1 MLQSPA
7 FSSFRELIDRWD
19 ENTIIEDKKKA
30 EKQSKVKSI
39 IDGKN
44 LIMFFKKGDSLF
56 GAPEESRIVYAQ
68 MRNPDDDWAGSTD
81 DANFSA
87 FDLIQALS
95 GNSAENVFS
104 MNDLPQID
112 VITRDEAEDSLMK
125 CPCQQAAQPAD
136 LEPTPVDK
144 FGIGMIKLKD
154 RE

>member
-1 MLQSPA
+1 MLQSPS
-7 FSSFRELIDRWD
+7 FSSFRSLMDIWD
-19 ENTIIEDKKKA
+19 ENTIIENKKKA

-68 MRNPDDDWAGSTD
+68 MKNPDDDWAGSTD

-87 FDLIQALS
+87 FDLIHALN
-95 GNSAENVFS
+95 GNSTENVFS

-112 VITRDEAEDSLMK
+112 IITRDEIEDSLMK
-125 CPCQQAAQPAD
+125 CPCQAASQPAA
-136 LEPTPVDK
+136 LEPTPIEK

>member
-1 MLQSPA
+1 MLQSPS
-7 FSSFRELIDRWD
+7 FSSFRSLMDIWD
-19 ENTIIEDKKKA
+19 ENTIIENKKKA

-68 MRNPDDDWAGSTD
+68 MRNPDDDWSMGD
-81 DANFSA
+81 DANFNA
-87 FDLIQALS
+87 FDLIQALN

-112 VITRDEAEDSLMK
+112 VITRDEVEDSLMK
-125 CPCQQAAQPAD
+125 CPCQQAAQPAA
-136 LEPTPVDK
+136 LEPTPTDK

>member
-7 FSSFRELIDRWD
+7 FSSFRKLMDIWD

-30 EKQSKVKSI
+30 EKQNKVKSI

-68 MRNPDDDWAGSTD
+68 MRNPDDDWNNE

-95 GNSAENVFS
+95 GNSTENIFS

-112 VITRDEAEDSLMK
+112 IITRDEIEDSLMK
-125 CPCQQAAQPAD
+125 HPCQQTAQPAA
-136 LEPTPVDK
+136 LEPTPMDK

>member
-1 MLQSPA
+1 MKQSPA
-7 FSSFRELIDRWD
+7 FSSFRSLMDIWD
-19 ENTIIEDKKKA
+19 ENTIIENKKKA
-30 EKQSKVKSI
+30 DKQSKVKSI

-44 LIMFFKKGDSLF
+44 LIMFFKKGNSLF

-68 MRNPDDDWAGSTD
+68 MRNPDDDWMAS

-87 FDLIQALS
+87 FDLIQALN
-95 GNSAENVFS
+95 GNSTENVFS

-112 VITRDEAEDSLMK
+112 IITRDEAEDSLMK
-125 CPCQQAAQPAD
+125 CPCQQAVQPAD
-136 LEPTPVDK
+136 LEPTPADK